1 MLSPKQSLFACKTFK
16 AEIIVIKSVL
26 QEFSFETHIT
36 DDISLV
42 FSLSM
47 SDNIICSGQPL
58 HVGEEGLQL
67 VHRVQV
73 NALHQLGGEYIRL
86 ECDHFIRHGGYI

>member
-1 MLSPKQSLFACKTFK
+1 MKHTD
-16 AEIIVIKSVL
+16 EI
-26 QEFSFETHIT
+26 T
-36 DDISLV
+36 LV

-47 SDNIICSGQPL
+47 SYIIFCPEQPL

-86 ECDHFIRHGGYI
+86 ECDHFIQHGGYI

>member
-1 MLSPKQSLFACKTFK
+1 
-16 AEIIVIKSVL
+16 
-26 QEFSFETHIT
+26 
-36 DDISLV
+36 
-42 FSLSM
+42 M
-47 SDNIICSGQPL
+47 SDIIFCSGQHL

-86 ECDHFIRHGGYI
+86 ECDHSIQHGGYI